1 MTSKPE
7 ASKAKKGVSRR
18 TVVVG
23 TAWAVP
29 AIVVAS
35 AAPAMALSGPVT
47 FTGRAC
53 KSPGNP
59 KRYLFEI
66 TVTNSN
72 NVPLQLN
79 AISLVIN
86 GVTSANVCPTTG
98 TIAANSSQN
107 VTIAAG
113 TYPDSANGTAILNY
127 SFGPVGGPYVT
138 SSASTTFNDLPPIAN
153 PACPLSIPLG
163 CFA

>member
-1 MTSKPE
+1 MKFSTAPRV
-7 ASKAKKGVSRR
+7 VSVLRL
-18 TVVVG
+18 
-23 TAWAVP
+23 P
-29 AIVVAS
+29 
-35 AAPAMALSGPVT
+35 GPVT